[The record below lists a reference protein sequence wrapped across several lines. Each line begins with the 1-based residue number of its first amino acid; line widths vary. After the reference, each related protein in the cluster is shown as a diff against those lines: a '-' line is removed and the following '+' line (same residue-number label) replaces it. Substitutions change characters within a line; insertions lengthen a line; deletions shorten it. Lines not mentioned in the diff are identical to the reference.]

1 MSHKHEYDKSMAR
14 QMGIGE
20 QRTLWERM
28 VSNAKIT
35 QQDIDKAKE
44 TKLLKERQD
53 VLDIEK
59 SNPYTNDE
67 MRTHMINECRQ
78 RIDDIVD
85 EVKHKESRLSEFA
98 QHTLESIKEIVKHE
112 LKRHAIH
119 ERNVNEST
127 LTYEELDDQWYD
139 KHMEDD
145 EEMDKWLEKVNGYRL
160 DRELM
165 LEVVKES
172 PNHIKYADAVAYI
185 KRKYDDDEQELL
197 KQLKDVQDR
206 KAKVVDIQ
214 EGIEQRRQER
224 IDAEDKAK
232 RAKNIEDVYE
242 QEMLLL

>member
-14 QMGIGE
+14 QMGIYE
-20 QRTLWERM
+20 QGALWERM

-44 TKLLKERQD
+44 AKLLKEKQD
-53 VLDIEK
+53 ALDIEK

-78 RIDDIVD
+78 RIDDIVT
-85 EVKHKESRLSEFA
+85 EVKRKELRLSEFA
-98 QHTLESIKEIVKHE
+98 QHTLASIKEIVKAE

-119 ERNVNEST
+119 ERNINEST
-127 LTYEELDDQWYD
+127 STYNELEDEWYD
-139 KHMEDD
+139 QMEDD
-145 EEMDKWLEKVNGYRL
+145 EEMDQWLEKIKGYRL

-172 PNHIKYADAVAYI
+172 NNHIKYADAVDYI

-197 KQLKDVQDR
+197 KQLKEVQDR
-206 KAKVVDIQ
+206 KAKVVNIQ

-224 IDAEDKAK
+224 KEAEDKAK

-242 QEMLLL
+242 QEKLQQ

>member
-1 MSHKHEYDKSMAR
+1 MSHKHEYDSSLAT

-20 QRTLWERM
+20 QRSIWERM

-44 TKLLKERQD
+44 TKLLKEKQD

-78 RIDDIVD
+78 RIDDVVA
-85 EVKHKESRLSEFA
+85 EVKHKETRLSDFA
-98 QHTLESIKEIVKHE
+98 QHTLESIKDIVKLE
-112 LKRHAIH
+112 LKRYAIH
-119 ERNVNEST
+119 ERNINEST
-127 LTYEELDDQWYD
+127 STYDELEDEWYD
-139 KHMEDD
+139 QMEDD
-145 EEMDKWLEKVNGYRL
+145 EEMDRFIEKTNGYRL

-172 PNHIKYADAVAYI
+172 ANHIKYADAVAYI
-185 KRKYDDDEQELL
+185 KRKYDDDEQALL

-206 KAKVVDIQ
+206 KAKVVNIQ

-224 IDAEDKAK
+224 IEAQDKAK

-242 QEMLLL
+242 QEMLRG